1 MTTAP
6 IEIPI
11 SEEAR
16 RRAVCAAVA
25 WAPRLIRYAA
35 RYSVAPED
43 AEDVYQR
50 AMEIALTRA
59 PTSNQSDLLRWLYVV
74 VRNEAMALARERRRE
89 LASEPDGIVDRV
101 DSPGAD
107 VAAEWHERHRQL
119 RDALGTLTE
128 SERTC
133 VALSGAGLS
142 YAEIVERTG
151 FTQRKVERSLVEGR
165 SRLHDWEARMR
176 EGSEC
181 DSIEMLLIKVAE
193 DDASTWERRRASRHV
208 GHCGTCRGELRQLRA
223 RRVLIA
229 SLVPTGLMSG
239 TVMAA
244 QPADPSAL
252 TETWQQI
259 SGATTVRV
267 GGLWQS
273 LFDSPGPVL
282 AKVAAAAAAAAV
294 IVGTTTGLARPQVE
308 DGVAGARAA
317 SALAAVSPASVLSGG
332 PRVGRNANVGKQR
345 PRPNAH
351 KPSAPTTPLK
361 ERSRARAQRPPE
373 IRVPARVAKVV
384 RRATPRPASPKGR
397 GSAAIEFIP

>member
-11 SEEAR
+11 SEEGR

-74 VRNEAMALARERRRE
+74 VRNEAMTLARERRWE
-89 LASEPDGIVDRV
+89 LASAPDGIVDRV

-107 VAAEWHERHRQL
+107 VAAGWHERHRQL

-142 YAEIVERTG
+142 YAEIAERTG

-181 DSIEMLLIKVAE
+181 DSIEMLLIKVA
-193 DDASTWERRRASRHV
+193 DGDASAWERRRASRHV

-229 SLVPTGLMSG
+229 SLVPTGLMPGIALASH
-239 TVMAA
+239 
-244 QPADPSAL
+244 PADPAAI

-259 SGATTVRV
+259 SGRATVRV

-282 AKVAAAAAAAAV
+282 AKVGAAGAAAAL
-294 IVGTTTGLARPQVE
+294 IVSTTTGLARPRVE
-308 DGVAGARAA
+308 QGVEGARAA
-317 SALAAVSPASVLSGG
+317 SALVAASPASVLSGG
-332 PRVGRNANVGKQR
+332 PRVGRPTNAGKQR
-345 PRPNAH
+345 SRLKASR
-351 KPSAPTTPLK
+351 PSASSPPVRTASAT
-361 ERSRARAQRPPE
+361 RARPAPAVQ
-373 IRVPARVAKVV
+373 VPVRATSVV
-384 RRATPRPASPKGR
+384 RRATPRPASSKAR